1 MSPTR
6 KDSTERPKPVKALEP
21 SSESQVDI
29 AGRVQEDL
37 IEVNERGKDKERR
50 RPVDHKATQFDG
62 SPNPEPDKSPYWF
75 KPHDDTPAILP
86 KRRGPKN
93 PD

>member
-6 KDSTERPKPVKALEP
+6 KGNTEGSNQAKAPEP

-37 IEVNERGKDKERR
+37 KEVNERGKGKERR

-62 SPNPEPDKSPYWF
+62 SPNPEPDKSPYLF

-86 KRRGPKN
+86 KRLGPKN